1 MHLESKLQGRTPNI
15 TGERG
20 RVDWRAERAADR
32 WVVGEDSVAGL
43 VKNSDE
49 PGVCYLNP
57 EGGPDCV
64 VGREELNRPAAS
76 GRVGDFGDKH
86 CAALGEAV
94 EIVVT
99 GVIERPEKHF
109 EETRIGDIPNV
120 VAIPVERDAARGT
133 IVADDV
139 RHPEEP
145 PVISLSD
152 VGRFPVRIGNRS
164 RRRREAR
171 GIG

>member
-1 MHLESKLQGRTPNI
+1 
-15 TGERG
+15 
-20 RVDWRAERAADR
+20 
-32 WVVGEDSVAGL
+32 
-43 VKNSDE
+43 
-49 PGVCYLNP
+49 
-57 EGGPDCV
+57 
-64 VGREELNRPAAS
+64 
-76 GRVGDFGDKH
+76 
-86 CAALGEAV
+86 
-94 EIVVT
+94 
-99 GVIERPEKHF
+99 
-109 EETRIGDIPNV
+109 V